1 MGRNLPAVTIQAVIQ
16 PEVSQVALR
25 DIALTVLELEPNE
38 FHWVLME
45 AVQAASEECLEYRP
59 IDSSTQG
66 LPDYSEALIHGASAL
81 RVLQGLAPFGKPMAP
96 VGIGESSA
104 AAPHEEVRLAEAP
117 STAESPTRNA
127 QSSGPDSCMFTT
139 DHPAL

>member
-1 MGRNLPAVTIQAVIQ
+1 M
-16 PEVSQVALR
+16 ALR

-45 AVQAASEECLEYRP
+45 AVQAESEDCLGFRP

-81 RVLQGLAPFGKPMAP
+81 RVLQGLAPFGKPMNP
-96 VGIGESSA
+96 VGIGESTCA
-104 AAPHEEVRLAEAP
+104 GLPEQAPAQRGAP
-117 STAESPTRNA
+117 GSLSTD
-127 QSSGPDSCMFTT
+127 PDSCMFTT
-139 DHPAL
+139 GHPAL

>member
-1 MGRNLPAVTIQAVIQ
+1 M
-16 PEVSQVALR
+16 ALR

-45 AVQAASEECLEYRP
+45 PVQAESEECLGYRP

-66 LPDYSEALIHGASAL
+66 LPDYSEALIQGASAL
-81 RVLQGLAPFGKPMAP
+81 RVLQGLAPFGKPVNA
-96 VGIGESSA
+96 VGIGDTGG
-104 AAPHEEVRLAEAP
+104 AEDP
-117 STAESPTRNA
+117 MSLPD
-127 QSSGPDSCMFTT
+127 GPDSCMFSTT

>member
-1 MGRNLPAVTIQAVIQ
+1 M
-16 PEVSQVALR
+16 ALR

-45 AVQAASEECLEYRP
+45 PVQAESEECLGYRP

-66 LPDYSEALIHGASAL
+66 LPDYSEALIQGASAL
-81 RVLQGLAPFGKPMAP
+81 RVLQGLAPFGKPVNP
-96 VGIGESSA
+96 VGFGESGG
-104 AAPHEEVRLAEAP
+104 LAEDP
-117 STAESPTRNA
+117 MTLPE
-127 QSSGPDSCMFTT
+127 GPDSCMFTIT

>member
-1 MGRNLPAVTIQAVIQ
+1 M
-16 PEVSQVALR
+16 ALR

-45 AVQAASEECLEYRP
+45 AVQAESEDCLGFRP

-81 RVLQGLAPFGKPMAP
+81 RVLQGLAPFGKPMNP
-96 VGIGESSA
+96 VGIGESTRA
-104 AAPHEEVRLAEAP
+104 GLPEEATAQGSAP
-117 STAESPTRNA
+117 STRTSD
-127 QSSGPDSCMFTT
+127 PDSCMFTT
-139 DHPAL
+139 GHPAL

>member
-1 MGRNLPAVTIQAVIQ
+1 M
-16 PEVSQVALR
+16 ALR

-45 AVQAASEECLEYRP
+45 AVQAASEDSLEYRP

-81 RVLQGLAPFGKPMAP
+81 RVLQGQAPFGKPVAP
-96 VGIGESSA
+96 VGIGENRASA
-104 AAPHEEVRLAEAP
+104 LSA
-117 STAESPTRNA
+117 
-127 QSSGPDSCMFTT
+127 SSGMPAAGGAKSSDPDSCMFTT
-139 DHPAL
+139 GNPAL